1 MVTAGGCPVTG
12 PGTRLGCEGVLAWLL
27 ENRVLPEKVP
37 LDLGESLLKLTE
49 SKWHLKKYLFH
60 RDKQWQPQPGK
71 REKWVNLNRQ
81 DLG

>member
-1 MVTAGGCPVTG
+1 MTG